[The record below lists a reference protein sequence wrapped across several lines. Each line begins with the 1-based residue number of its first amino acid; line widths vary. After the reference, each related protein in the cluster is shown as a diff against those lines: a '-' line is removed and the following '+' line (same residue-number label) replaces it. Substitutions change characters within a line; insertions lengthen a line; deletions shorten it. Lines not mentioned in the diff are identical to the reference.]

1 VPLILL
7 GAASLVGGLLYLS
20 HWITD
25 WLEPVTGHAEHHEP
39 LIPEHLMLPIV
50 LAVVAIGVAL
60 AVRQYRDPIAGETP
74 ADSSVSWL
82 TRAGR
87 HELYGNA
94 INDKL
99 AVRPTRHTVRTLVYV
114 DGAGLDAIVTGFADR
129 LGDLA
134 NLLRKQQNG
143 LVRSYALS
151 MVTGALVILAT
162 LLAVTLS

>member
-1 VPLILL
+1 
-7 GAASLVGGLLYLS
+7 
-20 HWITD
+20 
-25 WLEPVTGHAEHHEP
+25 
-39 LIPEHLMLPIV
+39 MLPLV
-50 LAVVAIGVAL
+50 LGVVAVGVAL
-60 AVRQYRDPIAGETP
+60 AYRQYRDPIAGETP
-74 ADSSVSWL
+74 ADSSVSFL

-94 INDKL
+94 INDAV
-99 AVRPTRHTVRTLVYV
+99 AVRPTRHLVRALVYV